1 MRQMIE
7 NWRHVFKLDPDREI
21 GEGELRAVCQSGTDA
36 ILVGGSTGITY
47 DNTAGLMSRIQDY
60 GVTCALEVSDL
71 SAVVPGFDAYMIPM
85 VLNTPDS
92 AWIIGHHRRA
102 VERYGDFIPWELL
115 LTEGYIVLN
124 GNSAVARLTGA
135 DTGLSADGAAAC
147 AHIADKLMT
156 LPIVYLEYSGSFGDV
171 ETMKAVREAVGRARL
186 FYGGGVTGQEE
197 AKLAASLA
205 DTVVVGNIIYSD
217 IGRALSTV
225 NAVKQTPPS
234 SERYSSSI

>member
-1 MRQMIE
+1 MTVVRQMIE
-7 NWRHVFKLDPDREI
+7 TWRHVFKLDPDRAISE
-21 GEGELRAVCQSGTDA
+21 EDLRAVCQSGTDG

-47 DNTAGLMSRIQDY
+47 DNTARLMSGIQRY
-60 GVTCALEVSDL
+60 GVPCVLEVSDL
-71 SAVVPGFDAYMIPM
+71 SAVVPGFDAYLIPM
-85 VLNTPDS
+85 VLNSPDP
-92 AWIIGHHRRA
+92 AWIVGHHRRA

-135 DTGLSADGAAAC
+135 DTGLSADGAAAY

-156 LPIVYLEYSGSFGDV
+156 LPIVYLEYSGSFGDA
-171 ETMKAVREAVGRARL
+171 ETMQAVREAVGHARL
-186 FYGGGVTGQEE
+186 FYGGGVTGPDQ

-205 DTVVVGNIIYSD
+205 DTVVVGNIIYTD

-225 NAVKQTPPS
+225 EAVKS
-234 SERYSSSI
+234 DAAI